1 MKKLIQSKIDTLP
14 DYLVHNL
21 WHDMQASLSVA
32 MISIPQAMAYASIVG
47 LNPVYGLFTAI
58 IPPVVYSFFGSSDH
72 VVTGPTNTIALATGA
87 VLISFR
93 GQEIYPEYVFA
104 LAVLSG
110 LLQLLLGLL
119 NLGAIIHYISNAV
132 LTGFLMGAACLI
144 ILNQSLPLLG
154 LPEAGSSRTPAVI
167 RHILLHSDQIN
178 LLTALIGA
186 LTIGLLIMLKRL
198 WPHFPSAILLTA
210 VAGLAA
216 NGFDLGQQGVI
227 LIKDLDQINNL
238 TLRFHFPE
246 IPWNRETIRTLLVG
260 AGAVASLGLIEAGTI
275 AKSISMKSG
284 QKIDL
289 SQEFIGQGIAS
300 AVGGFFQS
308 FPATGSLTRSVIN
321 YKEGANTQVASA
333 FSGLFVLLA
342 LLIFKPWIGYIPL
355 VSLAGVVV
363 VSALHLIDRQQIS
376 VTWQGR
382 NTSKIVFLITF
393 LGVLFLPL
401 QHSIYLGTLSSILFF
416 LYQSSKVKIGYLKLN
431 EEDKFVEYSMRHF
444 SGKEAEIRAITIE
457 GDLHFAA
464 AENLAEKLE
473 KLITEEIDVIILRMR
488 RVRLMA
494 STGVIVLERLFKKA
508 KATKTRLILS
518 GLSAKTMAIIQDCGL
533 ADEIGSENIY
543 PATNVPYES
552 TRQALSES
560 EKAPE

>member
-178 LLTALIGA
+178 LLTAHRPA
-186 LTIGLLIMLKRL
+186 DHAQK
-198 WPHFPSAILLTA
+198 A
-210 VAGLAA
+210 VAAFPQCNPAHCRCRPGR
-216 NGFDLGQQGVI
+216 Q
-227 LIKDLDQINNL
+227 
-238 TLRFHFPE
+238 RF
-246 IPWNRETIRTLLVG
+246 
-260 AGAVASLGLIEAGTI
+260 
-275 AKSISMKSG
+275 
-284 QKIDL
+284 
-289 SQEFIGQGIAS
+289 
-300 AVGGFFQS
+300 
-308 FPATGSLTRSVIN
+308 
-321 YKEGANTQVASA
+321 
-333 FSGLFVLLA
+333 
-342 LLIFKPWIGYIPL
+342 
-355 VSLAGVVV
+355 
-363 VSALHLIDRQQIS
+363 
-376 VTWQGR
+376 
-382 NTSKIVFLITF
+382 
-393 LGVLFLPL
+393 
-401 QHSIYLGTLSSILFF
+401 
-416 LYQSSKVKIGYLKLN
+416 
-431 EEDKFVEYSMRHF
+431 
-444 SGKEAEIRAITIE
+444 
-457 GDLHFAA
+457 
-464 AENLAEKLE
+464 
-473 KLITEEIDVIILRMR
+473 
-488 RVRLMA
+488 
-494 STGVIVLERLFKKA
+494 
-508 KATKTRLILS
+508 
-518 GLSAKTMAIIQDCGL
+518 
-533 ADEIGSENIY
+533 
-543 PATNVPYES
+543 
-552 TRQALSES
+552 
-560 EKAPE
+560 